1 MVSTT
6 LSAFSENRTN
16 TIVPTY
22 VVNDAAKNRDGAKT
36 ECRFRYTT
44 KLGTPELAF
53 ASPFYVPTCV
63 TGTCIAPYIDFLAID
78 RAIPH

>member
-1 MVSTT
+1 MT
-6 LSAFSENRTN
+6 LSAFSEDRTN

-63 TGTCIAPYIDFLAID
+63 TQKLPTANRVADKIQIGP
-78 RAIPH
+78 RK